1 MKDALLLQDKTNGKY
16 EEYEQK
22 MEERYGEEFNLDL
35 TGNWELSEKDK
46 RRVPKLKAIIDDRAA
61 TEGEKEQA
69 KKALQ
74 RLTPEVIENN
84 YLMRIER
91 KLEKV
96 ERQKKKLKVTD
107 LSFNT
112 YYEFVLERIP
122 QIMKQQNISF
132 DIHNFATIL
141 KPFYKGGEKEYIL
154 NNDWMPLFL
163 MRSSSSSRLIR

>member
-35 TGNWELSEKDK
+35 TENRELSEKDK

-74 RLTPEVIENN
+74 RLT
-84 YLMRIER
+84 R
-91 KLEKV
+91 KL
-96 ERQKKKLKVTD
+96 LK
-107 LSFNT
+107 
-112 YYEFVLERIP
+112 I
-122 QIMKQQNISF
+122 
-132 DIHNFATIL
+132 TIL
-141 KPFYKGGEKEYIL
+141 CVLKESWRKW
-154 NNDWMPLFL
+154 NARR
-163 MRSSSSSRLIR
+163 RS

>member
-1 MKDALLLQDKTNGKY
+1 
-16 EEYEQK
+16 
-22 MEERYGEEFNLDL
+22 
-35 TGNWELSEKDK
+35 
-46 RRVPKLKAIIDDRAA
+46 
-61 TEGEKEQA
+61 
-69 KKALQ
+69 
-74 RLTPEVIENN
+74 
-84 YLMRIER
+84 MRIER

-141 KPFYKGGEKEYIL
+141 KPFYPKFRSIL
-154 NNDWMPLFL
+154 V
-163 MRSSSSSRLIR
+163 